1 MNASER
7 QRAELAKGKT
17 LAATA
22 VLTMEQVAEI
32 MTRRGYPMGRGLVYQ
47 LERKAIAK
55 LREGLADLAPDFKD

>member
-7 QRAELAKGKT
+7 QRADLAKGKP
-17 LAATA
+17 LASTA
-22 VLTMEQVAEI
+22 VRTMEEVAAI

-55 LREGLADLAPDFKD
+55 LREALADLATDTD